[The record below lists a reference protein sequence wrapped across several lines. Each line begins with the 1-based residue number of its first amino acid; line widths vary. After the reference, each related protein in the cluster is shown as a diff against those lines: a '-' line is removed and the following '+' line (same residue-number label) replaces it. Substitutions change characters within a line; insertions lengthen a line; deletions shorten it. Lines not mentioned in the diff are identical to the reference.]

1 MARVYAEK
9 ELFKRYYCDE
19 DMDYA
24 KLCVEELCEKLNER
38 I

>member
-19 DMDYA
+19 DMDSA
-24 KLCVEELCEKLNER
+24 KLIMRKTK
-38 I
+38 